1 MKLCPFCA
9 EEIQDAAIRCKHC
22 RSDLPGASPAPVGS
36 RRNAGRLAASLVL
49 LAVLVAAGPVV
60 ARPVLRHFR
69 SDGCEPTNWMEW
81 HAAMK
86 KQCLRPSY
94 VCEHM
99 TTGTVMSDPDVARSL
114 QDEPDADT
122 SHLSALVGRMRSA
135 YGCAPE
141 SGSAFHGGA
150 AVDPHAWNPHA
161 HPADPHGGFM
171 IRQDAP
177 RDL

>member
-22 RSDLPGASPAPVGS
+22 RSDLPGAAPAPVS
-36 RRNAGRLAASLVL
+36 PHPHRKARRLAASVGL
-49 LAVLVAAGPVV
+49 LTVLVAAGPVV
-60 ARPVLRHFR
+60 ARPVLRHLR
-69 SDGCEPTNWMEW
+69 PDACEPTSWVEW
-81 HAAMK
+81 HAAMRS
-86 KQCLRPSY
+86 QCLRPSY

-99 TTGTVMSDPDVARSL
+99 TTGTILSDPDVARSL
-114 QDEPDADT
+114 QDQPDADT
-122 SHLSALVGRMRSA
+122 SHLSALVSRMRFS

-141 SGSAFHGGA
+141 SGSGFHGGA
-150 AVDPHAWNPHA
+150 ANPHS
-161 HPADPHGGFM
+161 PLTDPHGGFV